1 MHSQGEIAAVI
12 LFNRF
17 DSISYCILFTFKTRR
32 HISHVV
38 LENVTS
44 LIFEDQNVSLEYLEI
59 FFTPN

>member
-12 LFNRF
+12 LFIGLIVF
-17 DSISYCILFTFKTRR
+17 LIVFFSLLKTSH

-44 LIFEDQNVSLEYLEI
+44 VIFEDQNVSLEYLEI